1 MSLSL
6 SDSSLHLSR
15 VINSSG
21 CGDKFACARVGSALL
36 ASASAPRVRS
46 SLACLSDAVVAHA
59 RPSLMHV
66 AHNSW
71 SDTVRVKGPTGRRS
85 TKGGVSGP
93 AGDLRPVPEVEAGV
107 NFRPAGGVRGAGCR
121 FTSQEATRHRNQA
134 GQGKCGHNLPSTRRF
149 LILCLCHLDQARAS
163 GNQWAGRRCVVP
175 HGRGF
180 GG

>member
-1 MSLSL
+1 M
-6 SDSSLHLSR
+6 
-15 VINSSG
+15 
-21 CGDKFACARVGSALL
+21 GDKFACARVGSALL

-93 AGDLRPVPEVEAGV
+93 DEDWRPVPEVEAGV
-107 NFRPAGGVRGAGCR
+107 NFRPAGGGTGAGCR
-121 FTSQEATRHRNQA
+121 FTSWDGNKAQVPGGT
-134 GQGKCGHNLPSTRRF
+134 GKVWSHLPSTRRF
-149 LILCLCHLDQARAS
+149 VILCLCHLDQARES
-163 GNQWAGRRCVVP
+163 GN
-175 HGRGF
+175 
-180 GG
+180 